1 MKILVITVK
10 IMSKSYSSS
19 FKFATFRGLL
29 HISFGRENN
38 GKPCGLPKDHSPGK
52 YTTVA

>member
-1 MKILVITVK
+1 MITVK

-19 FKFATFRGLL
+19 FKFATFRGLS

-38 GKPCGLPKDHSPGK
+38 GKPCGLPEDHLQGRCA
-52 YTTVA
+52 TVA